1 MKLTDLVY
9 RSWYYFR
16 LGYGTYLAFVVG
28 IFGTLITVYYLAI
41 RSAPDLLFLFPHFW
55 IFAVVGLVIGL
66 PVSVLIGWAH
76 IKRSALWSTEVDIG
90 VEANPYYYKLTPGF
104 QKDVY
109 APLYLEV
116 LRLVRRL
123 SERDRLLT
131 EEEKARIIEIEKH
144 MEVLI
149 AGGYVGQPRRKL

>member
-28 IFGTLITVYYLAI
+28 IFGTLVTVYYLAI
-41 RSAPDLLFLFPHFW
+41 RGAPDLLYLFPHFW
-55 IFAVVGLVIGL
+55 IFAVIALLVGM
-66 PVSVLIGWAH
+66 PVSVLIGWGH
-76 IKRSALWSTEVDIG
+76 IKRSALWRTEVDIG
-90 VEANPYYYKLTPGF
+90 IEANPYYYKLTPGW

-131 EEEKARIIEIEKH
+131 EEENARILEIEKK
-144 MEVLI
+144 METLI
-149 AGGYVGQPRRKL
+149 AGGYIGKPRTKL

>member
-1 MKLTDLVY
+1 MV
-9 RSWYYFR
+9 
-16 LGYGTYLAFVVG
+16 
-28 IFGTLITVYYLAI
+28 
-41 RSAPDLLFLFPHFW
+41 
-55 IFAVVGLVIGL
+55 GL
-66 PVSVLIGWAH
+66 PVSVLIGWGH
-76 IKRSALWSTEVDIG
+76 IKRSALWRTEIDIG

-131 EEEKARIIEIEKH
+131 QEENAKILEIEKK
-144 MEVLI
+144 METLI
-149 AGGYVGQPRRKL
+149 AGGYVGKPRTKL